1 MQRGQSA
8 RNETV
13 CRIPG
18 MTVKAEGQ
26 AGSTGFVWSKAQG
39 VRVPGFPWCF
49 DGNSLTIFGQNPGEH
64 DG

>member
-26 AGSTGFVWSKAQG
+26 AGEHRLCLVEGAGCACTGF
-39 VRVPGFPWCF
+39 
-49 DGNSLTIFGQNPGEH
+49 SLVF
-64 DG
+64 